1 MLEEQFPGL
10 RYEVD
15 NGLAW
20 ITLDVPER
28 GNAFTYQMQQDLA
41 KIWLD
46 VKHDADIRV
55 AVITGSGA
63 KFFCTGVDVKETA
76 DNGRLRAGKG
86 SVWEEVVLT
95 PRQHR
100 VWKPVICAVNGLCVG
115 GGLHFVA
122 EADIVVASDNAA
134 FMDAHVDVGMVGA
147 VENIGLARR
156 MPLGSVLRMTLMGR
170 HFKMSAD
177 RAYQIGLVDEIV
189 PLDELRGTVEDMA
202 RLMMKNSPTAMALS
216 QQAIWGSLDRGYNDA
231 IEYGWALL
239 RMHWGH
245 PDFREGP
252 RAFAEKREPQWLND
266 PNASIGHDGH

>member
-1 MLEEQFPGL
+1 MSKEQFPGL

-15 NGLAW
+15 DGLAW

-28 GNAFTYQMQQDLA
+28 GNAFTYQMQHDLA

-46 VKHDADIRV
+46 VKHDPDIRV
-55 AVITGSGA
+55 AAITGSGE

-76 DNGRLRAGKG
+76 SNGRLKAGKG

-95 PRQHR
+95 PRQHH

-122 EADIVVASDNAA
+122 EADVVVAADHVA

-147 VENIGLARR
+147 VENIGLTRR

-170 HFKMSAD
+170 HYRMPAE
-177 RAYQIGLVDEIV
+177 RAYQVGLVDELV
-189 PLDELRGTVEDMA
+189 PLADLRSTVEEMA
-202 RLMMKNSPTAMALS
+202 RLMMKNSPTAMSLS
-216 QQAIWGSLDRGYNDA
+216 QQAIWGSLDRGYSDA

-239 RMHWGH
+239 RMHWDH

-252 RAFAEKREPQWLND
+252 RAFAEKRAPQWSDD
-266 PNASIGHDGH
+266 PNASVGHDGH